1 MSVFSGSYL
10 TEDVQVLLKPIEIDS
25 TPVAEK
31 EYLIQVEKKHYSEMI
46 TKESLPSPQYLQLF
60 HTIFA
65 QNHQRLAVDLIT
77 LALKIC
83 QQKPDKIVLISLARA
98 GTPIGVLLKRILQQH
113 FKRECQHYTISII
126 RDRGIDE
133 NALKHILECHPEQK
147 SFTFIDGW
155 TGKGVIAQELDKSI
169 TEFNQAHQTHINSD
183 LYVLNDIAGVAA
195 VTASFD
201 DYLIPSSLLN
211 STVSG
216 LISRSIL
223 NQEHIGAADFH
234 GCVYYDEFL
243 EHDLSRWFIDET
255 MQSVV
260 NEIIATKKAF
270 ESEQNQKE
278 KQRVNQQSLEF
289 IAQIKQKFKI
299 KNVNLIKPG
308 IGEATRVLLRRVP
321 DLLILKQIAAN
332 ETTHLVMLAQE
343 KNITII
349 EEASM
354 PYQAVAIIQ
363 ELSHD

>member
-46 TKESLPSPQYLQLF
+46 TKESLPSTQYLQLF

-83 QQKPDKIVLISLARA
+83 QKKSDKIVLISLARA

-133 NALKHILECHPEQK
+133 NALKHILEQHSQQS

-169 TEFNQAHQTHINSD
+169 ADFNQTHQTAINSD

-223 NQEHIGAADFH
+223 NK
-234 GCVYYDEFL
+234 
-243 EHDLSRWFIDET
+243 DL
-255 MQSVV
+255 
-260 NEIIATKKAF
+260 
-270 ESEQNQKE
+270 
-278 KQRVNQQSLEF
+278 
-289 IAQIKQKFKI
+289 
-299 KNVNLIKPG
+299 
-308 IGEATRVLLRRVP
+308 
-321 DLLILKQIAAN
+321 
-332 ETTHLVMLAQE
+332 
-343 KNITII
+343 
-349 EEASM
+349 
-354 PYQAVAIIQ
+354 Y
-363 ELSHD
+363 